1 MNQATPPLRAA
12 IIPVT
17 PLQQNCTLIWCT
29 KTMRGT
35 FTDPGGD
42 LAKLK
47 AAASHAGVTIE
58 KILLTHGHIDH
69 CGSAGILAAELGVP
83 IEGPHKDDIFWISKL
98 EEDGQRWGITGKPF
112 EPDRWLEDGD
122 TVTVGELTFNVRHC
136 PGHTPGHV
144 VFHHPES
151 KLAIVGDVLFKGSIG
166 RWDFPM
172 GNHQQLIE
180 FNHPAPLADGRGN
193 EFHPRPRSHVDLR
206 PRTRDQPSGGRPG
219 VGRLAAAHPLDPLL
233 CQRIP
238 DETAPDRIA
247 CRVHVQPVLDVK
259 VLRPAVAQHRRDH
272 VDEGQVRA
280 RRC

>member
-1 MNQATPPLRAA
+1 MNPPLKAA

-17 PLQQNCTLIWCT
+17 PLQQNCTLLWCT

-42 LAKLK
+42 LDRLK
-47 AAASHAGVTIE
+47 AAAAQNGVTIE

-69 CGSAGILAAELGVP
+69 CGSAGILAQELGVT
-83 IEGPHKDDIFWISKL
+83 IEGPHEADRFWISRL
-98 EEDGQRWGITGKPF
+98 DDDGKRWGITGKPF
-112 EPDRWLEDGD
+112 EPDRWLQDGD
-122 TVTVGELTFNVRHC
+122 TVTVGELSFDVRHC

-180 FNHPAPLADGRGN
+180 SITQRLWPM
-193 EFHPRPRSHVDLR
+193 
-206 PRTRDQPSGGRPG
+206 GGETAFVPG
-219 VGRLAAAHPLDPLL
+219 HGPMSTFGHERATNPFVGDAALAA
-233 CQRIP
+233 
-238 DETAPDRIA
+238 
-247 CRVHVQPVLDVK
+247 
-259 VLRPAVAQHRRDH
+259 
-272 VDEGQVRA
+272 
-280 RRC
+280 